1 MANQAI
7 GLNDVNLEFPE
18 TPRIQSI
25 QVDLANL
32 RPGVRYSFTAS
43 NENSLRFEGTLT
55 RVVPAANGNPV
66 QYLFSD
72 IFAYTQPGKK
82 LYKSQQG
89 NFTRPQNV
97 FVVAS
102 SKLPGDLNQYINEF
116 GGKSRKSRRVRKSKG
131 RRNRKSKRRR

>member
-1 MANQAI
+1 MESPAIDANM
-7 GLNDVNLEFPE
+7 VNLEFPE
-18 TPRIQSI
+18 TPRIQPI

-32 RPGVRYSFTAS
+32 RPGVRYSFSAS
-43 NENSLRFEGTLT
+43 NENGLRFEGTLKQ
-55 RVVPAANGNPV
+55 VVPAANGNPV

-72 IFAYTQPGKK
+72 IFAYTEPGKK

-116 GGKSRKSRRVRKSKG
+116 GGKSRKSRRVRKSKR

>member
-1 MANQAI
+1 MN
-7 GLNDVNLEFPE
+7 VNPI
-18 TPRIQSI
+18 PKIQPI
-25 QVDLANL
+25 TVDLANL

-43 NENSLRFEGTLT
+43 NENGLRFEGTLT

-72 IFAYTQPGKK
+72 IFAYTEPGKK

-102 SKLPGDLNQYINEF
+102 NQLPGDLNEYINSF
-116 GGKSRKSRRVRKSKG
+116 GGKSRKSKRRSNNRKSKS

>member
-32 RPGVRYSFTAS
+32 RPGVRYSFNAS
-43 NENSLRFEGTLT
+43 NENGLRFEGTLS

-72 IFAYTQPGKK
+72 IFAYTEPGKK

-97 FVVAS
+97 FVVDS

>member
-43 NENSLRFEGTLT
+43 NENGLRFEGTLT

-102 SKLPGDLNQYINEF
+102 NKLPGDLNQYINEF

>member
-18 TPRIQSI
+18 TPRIQQI

-43 NENSLRFEGTLT
+43 YQDGLRFEGTLT

-66 QYLFSD
+66 QYVFSD
-72 IFAYTQPGKK
+72 IFAYNEQGKK
-82 LYKSQQG
+82 LYKSQMG
-89 NFTRPQNV
+89 NFRPQNI

-102 SKLPGDLNQYINEF
+102 NKLPGDLNQYINNF
-116 GGKSRKSRRVRKSKG
+116 GGKSRKSRRVRKSKR

>member
-32 RPGVRYSFTAS
+32 RPGVRYSFNAS
-43 NENSLRFEGTLT
+43 NENGIRFEGTLS

-72 IFAYTQPGKK
+72 IFAYTEPGKK

-97 FVVAS
+97 FVVDS